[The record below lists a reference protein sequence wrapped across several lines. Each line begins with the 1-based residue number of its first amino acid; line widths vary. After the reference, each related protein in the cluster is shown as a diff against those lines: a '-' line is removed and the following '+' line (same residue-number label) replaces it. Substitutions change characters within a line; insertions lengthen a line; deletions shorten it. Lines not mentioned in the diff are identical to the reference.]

1 MKKKTRLKAQKMFST
16 KMNFPNL
23 KKDVAIKAQ
32 KAFRTSNRLEW
43 KKKSLLHII
52 IKTLNVQ
59 NK

>member
-1 MKKKTRLKAQKMFST
+1 MFST

-23 KKDVAIKAQ
+23 KKDVPIKAQ

-43 KKKSLLHII
+43 KRKFPLHII
-52 IKTLNVQ
+52 IETLNIQ